1 MTNRHGEFI
10 WYELMTSDLEAARAF
25 YGAVVGW
32 SIAERSDMPGMD
44 YRMIRT
50 ANGEVGGMMALD
62 AEMIAGGGRPIWI
75 GYIGV
80 DDVDVTAAAI
90 PAMGGRV
97 YVQPQDIPGVGRFAM
112 AADPHG
118 APFYIMRGSVE
129 GGTSRAFAPQA
140 VGHCG
145 WNELSSPDQPT
156 ALAFYTGLFG
166 WSSPSAMPMG
176 PMGDY
181 RFLSVGDLPIGASL
195 EQKDQRAEWRFYFR
209 VPCIATAMEAVA
221 THGGTITTG
230 PHEVPGGD
238 WVVMGTD
245 PQGARF
251 ALVGG
256 R

>member
-44 YRMIRT
+44 YRMIR
-50 ANGEVGGMMALD
+50 AADGEVGGMMALD
-62 AEMIAGGGRPIWI
+62 AEMIAGGGRRIWI

-80 DDVDVTAAAI
+80 DDVDATAAAI
-90 PAMGGRV
+90 PSMGGRL

-129 GGTSRAFAPQA
+129 GGVSRAFSPQA

-145 WNELSSPDQPT
+145 WNELSSPDQPA

-166 WSSPSAMPMG
+166 WSSPSVMPMG

-209 VPCIATAMEAVA
+209 LPSIRAAMEAVA
-221 THGGTITTG
+221 AHGGTITTG